1 MRISDWSSD
10 VCSSDLG
17 RAAPEIGRADVLPD
31 GGFVPDG
38 HFAREGFP
46 CRQGRETAPEAATAG
61 NGASPCFHRSRTVF
75 LFAAGR
81 RCTKGP
87 HRRLRSPH
95 PQPCPHPP
103 CFFG

>member
-81 RCTKGP
+81 RSEE
-87 HRRLRSPH
+87 RRVGKECVSTVKSRWAPYH
-95 PQPCPHPP
+95 
-103 CFFG
+103 